1 MDLDDRG
8 DPGEHPCVPE
18 VRRSSLDRPVD
29 TVQFEKITIEEFHV
43 GELSIARTVLQPGY
57 RWRDHTR
64 PIVGGDWCEGRHVG
78 VVLAGRFGVHLQD
91 GSTVEFDTNDIYDV
105 PPFHDTFTIGAEPC
119 VQLDW
124 LGMRTFM
131 ASRLLGSPH
140 ETLATLLLTDIVDST
155 TRARELGERAWL
167 NVLSAHF
174 EMIRS
179 LLQRYRGHEVQTTG
193 DGMLATFDGPA
204 TALRCAADIRRSTAR
219 DGLQIRAGV
228 HIGEVDFLEGDVRG
242 IAVHEVARIAGEA
255 VGDEILVSEVTRAL
269 ASSSQ
274 LQFRTAGVRTLKG
287 LPGEWEL
294 FEFID
299 DPVVTDSHL

>member
-1 MDLDDRG
+1 M
-8 DPGEHPCVPE
+8 PE
-18 VRRSSLDRPVD
+18 VRRSSLDRPTE
-29 TVQFEKITIEEFHV
+29 TVEFEKIAIEEFHI

-57 RWRDHTR
+57 RWHVHTR

-78 VVLAGRFGVHLQD
+78 IVLSGRFGVQFRD
-91 GSTVEFDTNDIYDV
+91 GSTFEFDTNDIYDV
-105 PPFHDTFTIGAEPC
+105 PPGHDTYTIGPESC

-140 ETLATLLLTDIVDST
+140 ETLATLLLTDLVDST
-155 TRARELGERAWL
+155 SRARVLGDRAWL
-167 NVLSAHF
+167 NVLSGHF
-174 EMIRS
+174 EVLRS
-179 LLQRYRGHEVQTTG
+179 HVARHHGHEVQTTG

-204 TALRCAADIRRSTAR
+204 AALRCAADARRSTTR

-228 HIGEVDFLEGDVRG
+228 HIGEVDLREDSVRG
-242 IAVHEVARIAGEA
+242 IAVHEVARIMGEA
-255 VGDEILVSEVTRAL
+255 KGDEILVSAVARAL

-274 LQFRTAGVRTLKG
+274 LRFRSAGRRVLKG

-294 FEFID
+294 FAYVED
-299 DPVVTDSHL
+299 VGSDQS

>member
-1 MDLDDRG
+1 
-8 DPGEHPCVPE
+8 VQE

-29 TVQFEKITIEEFHV
+29 TVEFEKIMIEEFHV

-57 RWRDHTR
+57 RWHDHTR

-78 VVLAGRFGVHLQD
+78 VVLAGRFGVHLRD
-91 GSTVEFDTNDIYDV
+91 GSKFEFDTNDIYDV
-105 PPFHDTFTIGAEPC
+105 PPGHDTYTIGTEPC
-119 VQLDW
+119 IQLDW

-131 ASRLLGSPH
+131 ASRLLDSPH
-140 ETLATLLLTDIVDST
+140 ESLATLLLTDLVDST
-155 TRARELGERAWL
+155 SRARAVGDRAWL

-174 EMIRS
+174 EMIRTS
-179 LLQRYRGHEVQTTG
+179 LQRYRGHEVQTTG

-204 TALRCAADIRRSTAR
+204 AALRCAADVRRSTAR

-228 HIGEVDFLEGDVRG
+228 HIGEVDLGEGNVRG
-242 IAVHEVARIAGEA
+242 IAVHEVARIASEA
-255 VGDEILVSEVTRAL
+255 GGDEILVSEVTRAL

-274 LQFRTAGVRTLKG
+274 LQFRPVGKRTLKG

-294 FEFID
+294 FAYIE
-299 DPVVTDSHL
+299 DPAEGADRTASA